1 MYQPTISI
9 IIPVYNAEQ
18 YLKRCIDS
26 VLSQSYQFK
35 ELILVD
41 DGSLDKSGAIC
52 DAYAKSDD
60 RIMVFHNQN
69 KGASAARNFG
79 LDKATGEY
87 ISFLDSDDWI
97 EPDYYKDFF
106 ENEDFVYDIYF
117 QNYVCHKKD
126 GSTEIRPLKPLSVKN
141 GNVGEAILYLM
152 KEVKFGWSWI
162 KLFKHSIIS
171 KYAIKFDESISLR
184 EDELFALQYCAHIN
198 SLCIRPNANY
208 HYYIYNNSL
217 TRTFRDPI
225 EYIRI
230 SKLLMQ
236 ESSYL
241 NNVCG
246 IQEYEESYYLKN
258 LFISVLGLYV
268 NGTLEGYGIQKRSLV
283 IKEFLRFYF
292 THREISIPYKS
303 KKAKF
308 LYLLLWNLHSPRLID
323 LVLQRWFSVSY
334 KN

>member
-18 YLKRCIDS
+18 YLNRCIDS

-41 DGSLDKSGAIC
+41 DGSQDKSGTIC
-52 DAYAKSDD
+52 DAYAMNDN
-60 RIMVFHNQN
+60 RIKVFHNSN

-79 LDKATGEY
+79 LNKATGEY

-97 EPDYYKDFF
+97 EPDYYKDFLG
-106 ENEDFVYDIYF
+106 NEDFMYDIYF

-126 GSTEIRPLKPLSVKN
+126 GSTEIKPLKSLSIKN

-162 KLFKHSIIS
+162 KLFRHSIIS
-171 KYAIKFDESISLR
+171 EFAIKFDESISLR

-198 SLCIRPNANY
+198 SLCIRSKANY
-208 HYYIYNNSL
+208 HYYIYGNSL
-217 TRTFRDPI
+217 TRRFRDPI

-230 SKLLMQ
+230 SKLLVQ

-241 NNVCG
+241 NNVHG
-246 IQEYEESYYLKN
+246 IQEYEESYHLRN
-258 LFISVLGLYV
+258 LFLSVLGLYV
-268 NGTLEGYGIQKRSLV
+268 NGVLKQYGIQKRLWV
-283 IKEFLRFYF
+283 IQEFLQYYF
-292 THREISIPYKS
+292 THKDLNIPYKS
-303 KKAKF
+303 KKAKY
-308 LYLLLWNLHSPRLID
+308 LYLLLWNSRSPRLID
-323 LVLQRWFSVSY
+323 LVLQKWFSTSY

>member
-1 MYQPTISI
+1 MQ
-9 IIPVYNAEQ
+9 
-18 YLKRCIDS
+18 R
-26 VLSQSYQFK
+26 VLRRYSRK
-35 ELILVD
+35 E
-41 DGSLDKSGAIC
+41 
-52 DAYAKSDD
+52 YKSDS
-60 RIMVFHNQN
+60 RIH
-69 KGASAARNFG
+69 KESAKRNILTSG
-79 LDKATGEY
+79 L
-87 ISFLDSDDWI
+87 ISTYPF
-97 EPDYYKDFF
+97 
-106 ENEDFVYDIYF
+106 
-117 QNYVCHKKD
+117 
-126 GSTEIRPLKPLSVKN
+126 
-141 GNVGEAILYLM
+141 
-152 KEVKFGWSWI
+152 
-162 KLFKHSIIS
+162 IS
-171 KYAIKFDESISLR
+171 SNIFDEEGI
-184 EDELFALQYCAHIN
+184 FIGTN
-198 SLCIRPNANY
+198 
-208 HYYIYNNSL
+208 IYNNSL